1 MLPPARNRFMVEKVG
16 SPGLRARV
24 GPAMMTR
31 VTATTP
37 ADAEGADGAAEPTA
51 PAAALTSTSPSPGGD
66 GTSPGSSPTE
76 PPPPV
81 TITVAQRQ
89 VQIDAPALSPW
100 ERGPGDV
107 LRVVVGVLLVLLALA
122 GVDFLGNTFAGV
134 EADLASV
141 SDSVPSLFLIVLYA
155 LLALV
160 ATLAPVVVLVI
171 VITRRNWR
179 LLGLYFLTTT
189 IAGIVFGVLSGYL
202 AARVPQ
208 PIITPD
214 LPEWVSQTVF
224 EPEWA
229 ASFAAALV
237 VSGPWLPRRWRQ
249 LFWTVLLIVFPLRLL
264 VGIDVPTGYLLGIA
278 GGYLIGCLV
287 VLAFGAPRRNPSAE
301 TVVRGLDESGVHLTR
316 LARAGVDA
324 RGSTPYFGEDTQGRR
339 LFVKVLGIDERDA
352 DLMFRVYR
360 WIRFSGLGDERP
372 FSSLRRTV
380 EHEALCSVVAE
391 RAGVVTPPLVTTVE
405 LPDRSMVLVYERID
419 GRSLDSVDPSEV
431 TPEVLHGVWEQVALL
446 RANRIAHRDL
456 RRANVFLTA
465 DGRPMIIDFGFG
477 EISASDLL
485 LDQDV
490 AQLVVST
497 AVDVGAERAVMT
509 AIDVV
514 GPEAVAASAPRMQ
527 PLALAGATQ
536 QALKKQKTL
545 LEDVRAQV
553 TEHTDLEEVE
563 LAKLERVSP
572 KKVLFAFVLFAAVW
586 FIIPQLTELPR
597 IMTQIKDASWIWAL
611 PAVVF
616 SMLTYVG
623 AAMALSSSVS
633 ERLSVA
639 KTTLVTLGGS
649 FVNRITPAKVGG
661 IALNLRYL
669 QKQGVDTA
677 VATASI
683 GLYQLVGFLTHISLL
698 IVFSLWAGKAVDL
711 TRFVPKGAK
720 ILYIIAAVLVII
732 GIVIAVPKI
741 RGLIKKFLVPQ
752 ARKIAQSLRELMHN
766 PLRLIVMVVGSAILT
781 LSYIGALWASI
792 QAFGGGLPIAGI
804 AVVFLAGASIA
815 SAAPTPGGI
824 GAVEAA
830 LVAGL
835 SSLGLPTA
843 VAVPAVFL
851 YRLATFWI
859 PILPGWAGFSVL
871 QRRGDI

>member
-1 MLPPARNRFMVEKVG
+1 MTTVEVG
-16 SPGLRARV
+16 GR
-24 GPAMMTR
+24 
-31 VTATTP
+31 
-37 ADAEGADGAAEPTA
+37 
-51 PAAALTSTSPSPGGD
+51 
-66 GTSPGSSPTE
+66 
-76 PPPPV
+76 
-81 TITVAQRQ
+81 TVE
-89 VQIDAPALSPW
+89 IDAPQLSPW

-107 LRVVVGVLLVLLALA
+107 LRVVVGALLVLLTLA
-122 GVDFLGNTFAGV
+122 GLDFAGNTFAGV

-141 SDSVPSLFLIVLYA
+141 ADTVPSVFLLVLYA
-155 LLALV
+155 LLAVV
-160 ATLAPVVVLVI
+160 ATLAPVVVLVL
-171 VITRRNWR
+171 VVRRRNWR
-179 LLGLYFLTTT
+179 LLGLYVLTTT
-189 IAGIVFGVLSGYL
+189 LANVVYLVVNGYIS
-202 AARVPQ
+202 ARVPE
-208 PIITPD
+208 PLVTPD
-214 LPEWVSQTVF
+214 LPEWASQTVF
-224 EPEWA
+224 EPRWA

-249 LFWTVLLIVFPLRLL
+249 LFWAILFAVFPLRLL
-264 VGIDVPTGYLLGIA
+264 VGIDVPTGYLLGMA
-278 GGYLIGCLV
+278 GGYLIGCVV
-287 VLAFGAPRRNPSAE
+287 VLAFGSPRRNPTAE
-301 TVVRGLDESGVHLTR
+301 TVVRGLDASGVRLAR

-324 RGSTPYFGEDTQGRR
+324 RGSTPYFGEDVSGRR

-391 RAGVVTPPLVTTVE
+391 RAGIVTPPLVTTVE

-419 GRSLDSVDPSEV
+419 GRSLDSVDPTEV
-431 TPEVLHGVWEQVALL
+431 TPEVLHGVWDQVALL

-497 AVDVGAERAVMT
+497 AVDVGAERAVTT

-514 GPEAVAASAPRMQ
+514 GPDAVAAAAPRMQ

-536 QALKKQKTL
+536 EALKKQKTL
-545 LEDVRAQV
+545 LADVHAQV
-553 TEHTDLEEVE
+553 TEHTDLEEVQ

-572 KKVLFAFVLFAAVW
+572 KMVLYAAVLFMAVW
-586 FIIPQLTELPR
+586 FIIPQFTELPR
-597 IMTQIKDASWIWAL
+597 IMTQIKDANWVWAA
-611 PAVVF
+611 PAIVF

-623 AAMALSSSVS
+623 AAMALSSSVN

-698 IVFSLWAGKAVDL
+698 VVFSLWAGKAVDL
-711 TRFVPKGAK
+711 TRFLPKGAMV
-720 ILYIIAAVLVII
+720 LYIVAAVLVVI
-732 GIVIAVPKI
+732 GVVIGVPKI
-741 RGLIKKFLVPQ
+741 RHLIKQFLVPQ
-752 ARKIAQSLRELMHN
+752 AHKIGESLRQLMHN

-835 SSLGLPTA
+835 SSLGLSTS

-859 PILPGWAGFSVL
+859 PVLPGWAGFTAL